1 MNQQEHIK
9 EQPPLDPVTGQPTP
23 REPEAPAPRTSRS
36 GWPLLII
43 LVAAVVL
50 ALIAWLP
57 AELTGDA
64 ENEPAPAPS
73 TATTPPA
80 DEPAPTDQATP
91 PAGGATPPAPTAPA
105 QPQSQPAQ

>member
-1 MNQQEHIK
+1 MNQQEQIK

-57 AELTGDA
+57 AELTGDG

-73 TATTPPA
+73 TATTPA